1 MGQKL
6 IIEQTR
12 LQEARK
18 ILKKVKIWGH
28 VHDYLKPSWVFE
40 TIYHK
45 LLRGLRHKYILCWHS
60 MAGRE
65 KIIAMMMVNIRL
77 ETIRYCLITREYS
90 DAV

>member
-28 VHDYLKPSWVFE
+28 VHDYLKPSWLFE

-45 LLRGLRHKYILCWHS
+45 LLRRLRHKYILC
-60 MAGRE
+60 
-65 KIIAMMMVNIRL
+65 
-77 ETIRYCLITREYS
+77 
-90 DAV
+90 